1 MLSNKPLTQRLFV
14 QVTIETPEEPIH
26 PAEELYGIVGSNLK
40 KTFDV
45 RVVGSKDKMLV
56 IL

>member
-26 PAEELYGIVGSNLK
+26 PAEELYGIVGANLK
-40 KTFDV
+40 KTYDV
-45 RVVGSKDKMLV
+45 REVGSKFQMLV